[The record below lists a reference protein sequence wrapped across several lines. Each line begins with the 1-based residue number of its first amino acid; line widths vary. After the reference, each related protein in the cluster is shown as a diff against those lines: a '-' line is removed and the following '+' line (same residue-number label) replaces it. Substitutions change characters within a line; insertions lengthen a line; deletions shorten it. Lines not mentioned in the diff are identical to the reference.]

1 MATGIAT
8 GLWEVKECASAKAKF
23 ICRQNQD
30 TSLSPEPPA
39 PLPTPSL
46 SGSCPAGWKSASNLR
61 YCYKVRPPRRLN
73 PTFLLL
79 ESMFS
84 SAAAFLS
91 AQVFH
96 SSQTEK
102 RLSWLDAHLFC
113 RKHDAHLLSI
123 SGADEEHF
131 VLQVLHEAFGCV
143 RISKTFHG
151 IKPISPLKDQN
162 ELYSILLYSIVF
174 YLFRLVSIHFYFS
187 ILFCL
192 HSFLFDSIRSD
203 SFLFILVSV

>member
-46 SGSCPAGWKSASNLR
+46 SGSCPSGWKSNSNLR
-61 YCYKVRPPRRLN
+61 YCYKVHQTGDKNFQLSWSRN
-73 PTFLLL
+73 FSFLTPLSSCWTHKQL
-79 ESMFS
+79 VFS
-84 SAAAFLS
+84 LAITCM
-91 AQVFH
+91 QVFH
-96 SSQTEK
+96 SSQMEN

-113 RKHDAHLLSI
+113 RRHGAHLLSI
-123 SGADEEHF
+123 SGPDEEHF

-143 RISKTFHG
+143 QIWWSIF
-151 IKPISPLKDQN
+151 PLWDQ
-162 ELYSILLYSIVF
+162 
-174 YLFRLVSIHFYFS
+174 
-187 ILFCL
+187 
-192 HSFLFDSIRSD
+192 
-203 SFLFILVSV
+203 